1 MLPVQ
6 QNHPSQDHGVPQLDG
21 APPHVPQ
28 APGIYCLLQEDAVLE
43 HSQPQCENCRQS
55 FEIEENL
62 QKYEFGC
69 DECYICYKSKFHV
82 DLHELEKH
90 PDTTYARDH
99 IPYPTKLQF
108 AAGCRVPT
116 SF

>member
-1 MLPVQ
+1 MKFSLGSGFE
-6 QNHPSQDHGVPQLDG
+6 NEEK
-21 APPHVPQ
+21 
-28 APGIYCLLQEDAVLE
+28 LQEHQD
-43 HSQPQCENCRQS
+43 N
-55 FEIEENL
+55 
-62 QKYEFGC
+62 YEFGC

-90 PDTTYARDH
+90 PDSTYARDH